1 MGPTG
6 VERVRDAA
14 LRVDLVALQC
24 AANTTRGAVDDAAA
38 DFTGHGNNLAEAAPG
53 WIGSSQAALA
63 EVTAR
68 WEQRHAHHTRRGA
81 GLWHG
86 VVEAGNAHLAD
97 EQRSAER
104 FVALE
109 AGAG

>member
-1 MGPTG
+1 MT
-6 VERVRDAA
+6 DAE

-24 AANTTRGAVDDAAA
+24 AADAARGAVGDAAA
-38 DFTGHGNNLAEAAPG
+38 GFVGHGNNLVEAAPG
-53 WIGSSQAALA
+53 WVGSSQAALA

-68 WEQRHAHHTRRGA
+68 WEQRHAHHTRGGA

-86 VVEAGNAHLAD
+86 VVEAGNAHLAN
-97 EQRSAER
+97 EEHSAQR

-109 AGAG
+109 AGTG